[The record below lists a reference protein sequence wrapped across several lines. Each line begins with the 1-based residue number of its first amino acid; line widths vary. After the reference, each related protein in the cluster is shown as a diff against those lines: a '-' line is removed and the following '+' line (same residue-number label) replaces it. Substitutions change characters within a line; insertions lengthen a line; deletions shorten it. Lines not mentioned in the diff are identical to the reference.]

1 MCRAFTANVTTAS
14 ALLRL
19 CNINSNI
26 NALCLDSSSE
36 APTSDSF
43 SSPGSKS
50 KIIIAIVVA
59 VVIVGVIVIIGVV
72 ICCVCSRKKAKP
84 NVASH
89 HHNNGTYFTFNIFYT
104 FRNYQEDMQQSQ
116 SQSVSYAPP
125 SSHHAPSSPFAPI
138 PMTQMTPSSPMG
150 NKDDFMTPD
159 SLQYEFTTLQAA
171 TNDFSMDN
179 KIGRGGFGVVY
190 KGILPDG
197 REVAVKRL
205 SQGSGQG
212 DKEFKNEVVL
222 LAKLQH
228 RNLVRL
234 LGFCLAED
242 EALLVYEYVPNKSLD
257 YFLFDTKKRE
267 ELNWPTRF
275 EIIRGIARGMLYLH
289 EDSPMRTIH
298 RDLKAGNVL
307 LDSEMSPKIADFGMA
322 RICSF
327 DQTHIDT
334 SRVVGTY
341 GYMAPEYLLQ
351 GQFSVKSDVYAFG
364 VLVLEIINGR
374 RISAGATT
382 HQSGSATENLM
393 SFAWRC
399 WSEENPLALMD
410 PMLKDSF
417 SSDEIIKCVHLGLL
431 CVQEDISKRPTMS
444 TIVLMLNSYSGV
456 AALAMPQQS
465 QHPSFIFKNNSGL
478 STTSTTTK
486 SNAFSSGTV
495 SSGMVS
501 SGANSSSSWSD
512 FKANNR

>member
-1 MCRAFTANVTTAS
+1 MARFVVLLVLTLLWYGMSINGQRSTTVNESPCFTRLTQGDCAADNTTGKINVATCCNAISIEIIDDKPCMCRDFTANVTAAS
-14 ALLRL
+14 SILQK
-19 CNINSNI
+19 CNINSTI
-26 NALCLDSSSE
+26 NALCLDM
-36 APTSDSF
+36 
-43 SSPGSKS
+43 
-50 KIIIAIVVA
+50 
-59 VVIVGVIVIIGVV
+59 
-72 ICCVCSRKKAKP
+72 
-84 NVASH
+84 AS
-89 HHNNGTYFTFNIFYT
+89 NIKT
-104 FRNYQEDMQQSQ
+104 KEDMQQSQ

-125 SSHHAPSSPFAPI
+125 SSHHAPSSHFAPI
-138 PMTQMTPSSPMG
+138 PMAQMTPSSPMG

-171 TNDFSMDN
+171 TNNFSKDN

-190 KGILPDG
+190 KGILPDS

-257 YFLFDTKKRE
+257 YFLFDTKKSE

-307 LDSEMSPKIADFGMA
+307 LDSEMSPKIADFGTA

-334 SRVVGTY
+334 SRAVGTY

-364 VLVLEIINGR
+364 VLVLEIINGKG
-374 RISAGATT
+374 ISAGATT

-410 PMLKDSF
+410 PMLKDTC

-456 AALAMPQQS
+456 AALDMPQQS
-465 QHPSFIFKNNSGL
+465 QHPPFIFKNSSGL

-495 SSGMVS
+495 SSG
-501 SGANSSSSWSD
+501 ANSSLSWPES
-512 FKANNR
+512 KANNH

>member
-1 MCRAFTANVTTAS
+1 MELTHLICQNEDMV
-14 ALLRL
+14 
-19 CNINSNI
+19 SNI
-26 NALCLDSSSE
+26 E
-36 APTSDSF
+36 T
-43 SSPGSKS
+43 K
-50 KIIIAIVVA
+50 
-59 VVIVGVIVIIGVV
+59 
-72 ICCVCSRKKAKP
+72 
-84 NVASH
+84 
-89 HHNNGTYFTFNIFYT
+89 
-104 FRNYQEDMQQSQ
+104 EDMQQSQ
-116 SQSVSYAPP
+116 SQGVSYAPP

-138 PMTQMTPSSPMG
+138 PMAQMTPSSPMG

-171 TNDFSMDN
+171 TNNFSKDN

-257 YFLFDTKKRE
+257 YFLFDTKKSE

-307 LDSEMSPKIADFGMA
+307 LDSEMSPKIADFGTA
-322 RICSF
+322 RI
-327 DQTHIDT
+327 
-334 SRVVGTY
+334 Y
-341 GYMAPEYLLQ
+341 
-351 GQFSVKSDVYAFG
+351 VYAFG

-410 PMLKDSF
+410 PMLKDTC

-456 AALAMPQQS
+456 AALDMPQQS
-465 QHPSFIFKNNSGL
+465 QHPPFIFKNSSGL

-495 SSGMVS
+495 SSG
-501 SGANSSSSWSD
+501 ANSSLSWPD
-512 FKANNR
+512 QFKANNH